1 MVTQF
6 RFAKL
11 KTSNLIGRAY
21 NWQIMNTDITYDF
34 GDRLSDLLATDDMLR
49 LICCIRSTRFSIHRR
64 LYLRTVALAQDLIAR
79 KLARSQFRQWLKC
92 SDLEQQVFTAIDN
105 LAESIETQANPD
117 LIGSDH
123 AQMIDDIFLL
133 EVLDKVEGFTGIDD
147 PVDPITDACCRVVF
161 QILGGLPVADLS
173 ERLAQI
179 NSERAQLKY
188 FKGKKISVSLV

>member
-1 MVTQF
+1 MTQF
-6 RFAKL
+6 RFAKP

-21 NWQIMNTDITYDF
+21 NRQIMNTDITYDF

-49 LICCIRSTRFSIHRR
+49 LISCIRSTRFSIHRR
-64 LYLRTVALAQDLIAR
+64 LYLRTVALAQDPIAR
-79 KLARSQFRQWLKC
+79 KLARSQFRQWLKR
-92 SDLEQQVFTAIDN
+92 SDLKQQVFTAIDN
-105 LAESIETQANPD
+105 LAESIETQENPD

-123 AQMIDDIFLL
+123 AQMVDDIFLL

-161 QILGGLPVADLS
+161 QLLGGLPIDDLS

-179 NSERAQLKY
+179 NHERAQLKY
-188 FKGKKISVSLV
+188 FKGKKVSLSLV